1 MKQRNFHTLLLE
13 MQDDTIIWGSI
24 LVAFYK
30 VKHTLINSTI
40 RHLPKKNK
48 NLVSITTLG
57 HEH

>member
-30 VKHTLINSTI
+30 VKGASW
-40 RHLPKKNK
+40 
-48 NLVSITTLG
+48 
-57 HEH
+57 